1 MAAAAR
7 PDGATVVLDDGTRLE
22 ADRVAWACGA
32 WLPRLFGDLVRL
44 RVTQQDVFFLG
55 AGAAW
60 ATPGV
65 PGWVDYD
72 GAAYGLGDL
81 DGRGVKIAPD
91 VEGPEVDAET
101 LRRVPRP
108 EHEARMRAYVAARFP
123 ALADAPLVGTR
134 TCQYELTADTRFLLA
149 PHPEHDG
156 RVWLLG
162 GGSGHG
168 FKHGPALAELV
179 ERWLAGAEPA
189 GPALRAR
196 RPPHGRGA
204 AHGGRRR
211 AGPALGRRREGAV
224 EAEGE
229 VVRDARAGQLLER
242 ARVED
247 EQRGGAAARLEQD
260 REQDAVVLLRRAR
273 ALGQDRLARVRVP
286 GSRHVRC
293 SPVVTSVAT
302 RRSNHPP
309 SSGAPT
315 PHTRR

>member
-1 MAAAAR
+1 M
-7 PDGATVVLDDGTRLE
+7 VLDDGTRLE

-149 PHPEHDG
+149 PHPGHDG

-179 ERWLAGAEPA
+179 ERWLAGAEPPDPRFA
-189 GPALRAR
+189 LGDRRTDAALRTA
-196 RPPHGRGA
+196 GVA
-204 AHGGRRR
+204 A
-211 AGPALGRRREGAV
+211 PAPR
-224 EAEGE
+224 
-229 VVRDARAGQLLER
+229 
-242 ARVED
+242 
-247 EQRGGAAARLEQD
+247 
-260 REQDAVVLLRRAR
+260 
-273 ALGQDRLARVRVP
+273 
-286 GSRHVRC
+286 
-293 SPVVTSVAT
+293 
-302 RRSNHPP
+302 
-309 SSGAPT
+309 
-315 PHTRR
+315 